1 MLKIGLTGGIGS
13 GKTTV
18 AKIFEILG
26 IPVYY
31 SDDAAKRIMQ
41 EDQSLRA
48 ELLMAFGERTFENGI
63 LNRAY
68 LAEIVFGN
76 PEQLAVLNK
85 LVHPRTIKDCDNWM
99 EKQTTSYA
107 IKEAALIFETDVWR
121 NLDVVIGVSA
131 PYDFRLKRAMQ
142 RDQISKET
150 IESRMGKQMN
160 EEEKMKRCDFIIYND
175 ERLLLIPQVIDIH
188 KKLMKGALKN
198 L

>member
-85 LVHPRTIKDCDNWM
+85 LVHPRTIKDSDNWM